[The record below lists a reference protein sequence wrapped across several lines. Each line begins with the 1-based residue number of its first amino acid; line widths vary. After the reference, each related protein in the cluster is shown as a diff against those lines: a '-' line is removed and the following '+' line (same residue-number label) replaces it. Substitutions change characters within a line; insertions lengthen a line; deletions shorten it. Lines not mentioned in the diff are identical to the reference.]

1 MQEVVPGFEC
11 REHLGHRRGDIGG
24 RGQGSAGRAQ
34 PALRG
39 AKLAGRAAAADLATQ
54 ELLVQLA
61 HEAERQGRLPE
72 AFDPVAQSRDAAAY
86 LAQVVARHARG
97 SGADLVEQKVG
108 EAHLGALDAR

>member
-1 MQEVVPGFEC
+1 M
-11 REHLGHRRGDIGG
+11 
-24 RGQGSAGRAQ
+24 
-34 PALRG
+34 
-39 AKLAGRAAAADLATQ
+39 
-54 ELLVQLA
+54 QLA